1 MIQSRGLAGAAL
13 FASRRSLISS
23 SRSLGYGLAS
33 SLLRQRQQQQ
43 LQQQQRFGQNSMYR
57 SVSTTVMPDSENAV
71 PVPSV
76 SEEGHITT
84 QSNEAILFFD
94 SESLQFC
101 CYISMLELTL

>member
-13 FASRRSLISS
+13 FAARRPLISS
-23 SRSLGYGLAS
+23 SRSLGCGLAS
-33 SLLRQRQQQQ
+33 SLLRQRQQQ
-43 LQQQQRFGQNSMYR
+43 LRFGQNGMYR
-57 SVSTTVMPDSENAV
+57 PVSTTVMPDSENAV
-71 PVPSV
+71 PIPSV

-101 CYISMLELTL
+101 CYIYPCPS